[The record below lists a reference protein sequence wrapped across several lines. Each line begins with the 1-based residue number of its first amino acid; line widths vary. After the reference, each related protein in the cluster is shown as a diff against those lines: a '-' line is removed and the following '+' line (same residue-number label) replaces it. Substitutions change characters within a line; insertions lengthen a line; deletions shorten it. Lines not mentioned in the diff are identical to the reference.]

1 MSIYETIKNQVTTRQ
16 AADRYGLK
24 VGRNGMCKCPFH
36 NDKNPSMKVDKR
48 FHCFGCQADGDVI
61 SFTSRLFHIPPREA
75 ALKLADEF
83 GIQHDQQKSEPY
95 VRKHYQIK
103 AEDILAHKISYCI
116 RELTI
121 YRNQL
126 LMWKKQYTP
135 QKADEDWHPL
145 FLEALIHLDKV
156 ESSLDILLIYL
167 SIFFRLKNI
176 FYIFS
181 YFISCCIYN
190 IF

>member
-1 MSIYETIKNQVTTRQ
+1 MLQTPKSLPLKTLPLPADPMHIYRPCPFGQGFFVSIKYICQDSSLSGVIMSIYETIKNQVTTRQ
-16 AADRYGLK
+16 AAERYGLK

-126 LMWKKQYTP
+126 LMWKKQYL
-135 QKADEDWHPL
+135 K
-145 FLEALIHLDKV
+145 HLNT
-156 ESSLDILLIYL
+156 ENL
-167 SIFFRLKNI
+167 
-176 FYIFS
+176 
-181 YFISCCIYN
+181 
-190 IF
+190 